1 MSIKPI
7 KAIKYLLKKAL
18 KYDIPDLKNENYYL
32 ILLNKLK
39 YLKVQNR
46 AKIYLLIMIFEKMF
60 ILNGK
65 MRVFSNE
72 NKIKE
77 FISFCDMN
85 SIPENVQK
93 DPNLY
98 AIMKSFKFME
108 VDGVEFSLIYQLMN
122 NNKSSLIYFKIVE
135 ELICSTN
142 DFYIRNKEINIKNI
156 DYVAFIL
163 KVINF
168 FKTEFKKY
176 EKDKYFTFDFTDNE
190 LIIKYYSSKDLEKFT
205 KSDYNFKK
213 IYPST
218 LIKYIKEISKKEEN
232 NIEDTNTPKK
242 IDNNIIKNSDDSHKI
257 IKLEKDF
264 KELQEWASDKL
275 KEKDEKINKLN
286 MIVNEQ
292 NEKIAKLKL
301 TLNDQNN
308 KIKELEKKIIS
319 QFEDSKRIDSLNAKK
334 INDLKNKFMVNNSE
348 LKKKKEELV
357 KENNSLK
364 NKLKNYDEKIA
375 KINEKI
381 TSINQVSDKK
391 SKMLNEE
398 LNKKEN
404 DYVFYKN
411 EYELIKSRDT
421 NKFII
426 DFLYVIIFKK
436 DGFFLNYDEKI
447 NFICEKINKVSNNR
461 KDKFCE
467 DLVQFLYKILDNK
480 KMGDNLVH
488 PQYLWSIPPKYKNID
503 NFLKNELDI
512 SNYFTYFK
520 KLYKAKNKNEDV
532 KSKISEIL
540 TLTKDIKFNL

>member
-85 SIPENVQK
+85 SIPENVKK

-213 IYPST
+213 IYPAT

-257 IKLEKDF
+257 
-264 KELQEWASDKL
+264 
-275 KEKDEKINKLN
+275 
-286 MIVNEQ
+286 
-292 NEKIAKLKL
+292 
-301 TLNDQNN
+301 
-308 KIKELEKKIIS
+308 KK
-319 QFEDSKRIDSLNAKK
+319 
-334 INDLKNKFMVNNSE
+334 
-348 LKKKKEELV
+348 
-357 KENNSLK
+357 
-364 NKLKNYDEKIA
+364 
-375 KINEKI
+375 
-381 TSINQVSDKK
+381 
-391 SKMLNEE
+391 
-398 LNKKEN
+398 
-404 DYVFYKN
+404 
-411 EYELIKSRDT
+411 
-421 NKFII
+421 
-426 DFLYVIIFKK
+426 
-436 DGFFLNYDEKI
+436 
-447 NFICEKINKVSNNR
+447 
-461 KDKFCE
+461 
-467 DLVQFLYKILDNK
+467 
-480 KMGDNLVH
+480 
-488 PQYLWSIPPKYKNID
+488 
-503 NFLKNELDI
+503 
-512 SNYFTYFK
+512 
-520 KLYKAKNKNEDV
+520 
-532 KSKISEIL
+532 
-540 TLTKDIKFNL
+540 

>member
-205 KSDYNFKK
+205 KSDCDFKK
-213 IYPST
+213 IYPAT

-232 NIEDTNTPKK
+232 NIEDTNTHKK
-242 IDNNIIKNSDDSHKI
+242 IDNNIIKNSDVPNKI

-264 KELQEWASDKL
+264 KELQEWVSDKL

-348 LKKKKEELV
+348 LKKKNEELE

-375 KINEKI
+375 KMNEKI
-381 TSINQVSDKK
+381 
-391 SKMLNEE
+391 L
-398 LNKKEN
+398 
-404 DYVFYKN
+404 Y
-411 EYELIKSRDT
+411 IK
-421 NKFII
+421 
-426 DFLYVIIFKK
+426 
-436 DGFFLNYDEKI
+436 
-447 NFICEKINKVSNNR
+447 
-461 KDKFCE
+461 
-467 DLVQFLYKILDNK
+467 
-480 KMGDNLVH
+480 
-488 PQYLWSIPPKYKNID
+488 
-503 NFLKNELDI
+503 
-512 SNYFTYFK
+512 K
-520 KLYKAKNKNEDV
+520 KLLQ
-532 KSKISEIL
+532 SK
-540 TLTKDIKFNL
+540 